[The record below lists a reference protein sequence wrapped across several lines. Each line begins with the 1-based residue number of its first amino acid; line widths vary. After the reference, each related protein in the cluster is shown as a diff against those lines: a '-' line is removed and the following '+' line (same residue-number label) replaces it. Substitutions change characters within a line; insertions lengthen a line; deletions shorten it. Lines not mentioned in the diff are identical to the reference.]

1 MTVNPVSSNSLAT
14 TALDIRPATQPNE
27 VKSPA
32 PEKKAEGAENLESI
46 APKAPDPKSW
56 TVLSEQIRPDCH

>member
-46 APKAPDPKSW
+46 APKASVNASGQ
-56 TVLSEQIRPDCH
+56 TIGTTISTTA